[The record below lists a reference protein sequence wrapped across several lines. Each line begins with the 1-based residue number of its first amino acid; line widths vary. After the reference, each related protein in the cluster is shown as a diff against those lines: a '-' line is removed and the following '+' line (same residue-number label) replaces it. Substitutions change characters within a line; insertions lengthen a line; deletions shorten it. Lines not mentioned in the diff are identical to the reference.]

1 METNNERTTMVRKQ
15 LVDRGITNERVL
27 EAMISVP
34 RHLFV
39 PTEVR
44 THAYQDRALP
54 ISEGQTI
61 SQPFIVALMAQA
73 LCLQPGDRVL
83 EVGAGSGYAAAVLSL
98 LAGEVYAIERWPAL
112 AQAAERRL
120 HELGYANVHIF
131 TGDGTAGLPA
141 YAPFDG
147 IAVSAASPWVP
158 RPLREQ
164 LGEGGRLVIPVG
176 GRGEQLLLRL
186 TRANHQIRSERLGVV
201 RFVPL
206 IGEHAWERGDP
217 STQHPDEGSGRDDG
231 DRHRTTNDE

>member
-1 METNNERTTMVRKQ
+1 MVRAQ
-15 LVDRGITNERVL
+15 LEQRGISDSRVL
-27 EAMISVP
+27 SAMAAVP

-39 PTEVR
+39 PPEAR
-44 THAYQDRALP
+44 EQAYGDRALP

-73 LCLQPGDRVL
+73 LCLKPGDRVL

-112 AQAAERRL
+112 AQAAEVRL
-120 HELGYANVHIF
+120 HDLGYANVHIF
-131 TGDGTAGLPA
+131 TGDGTVGLPA
-141 YAPFDG
+141 YSPFDG
-147 IAVSAASPWVP
+147 IVVSAAAPWVP

-176 GRGEQLLLRL
+176 GRNEQLMLRL
-186 TRANHQIRSERLGVV
+186 TRTDHQIRAERLGEV

-206 IGEHAWERGDP
+206 IGAHAWEPATTSPHDSDTG
-217 STQHPDEGSGRDDG
+217 GSRDDK
-231 DRHRTTNDE
+231 RQTTSDE